1 MLLSGRVE
9 EWSKIFIPE
18 RTSAKQYN
26 QTIELGESGVE
37 QDYARLAPK
46 CRPPTGWCYALK
58 QVSGSMRQNILK
70 GIGGGLYPKTG
81 LNKL

>member
-9 EWSKIFIPE
+9 EWLKIFIPE

-26 QTIELGESGVE
+26 QTTGLDGSGVE

-46 CRPPTGWCYALK
+46 CRPSTGRTLC
-58 QVSGSMRQNILK
+58 SETS
-70 GIGGGLYPKTG
+70 IGVNETEQPERSWGRPLP
-81 LNKL
+81 